1 MLQINCQIFFI
12 FVHFNSEF
20 QNTVQPR
27 ACVMFAIHETLCSIC
42 LSKSVCFTNVFWH
55 SCVLYVSWSHPDI
68 YVTCCICHDH
78 TPTHTS
84 HVLYGHICCIC
95 HDHILRYTLHV
106 WDTPNKTFKLFSCLT
121 TLEQKNAMTMKIMH
135 LMRSQQT
142 RKEHMKKSSIEH
154 NYLRIAT
161 LMLGFHQRSHC
172 FISRAM
178 QLKRHQTYRTGEG
191 EHVMLIC
198 LIKHFR

>member
-1 MLQINCQIFFI
+1 
-12 FVHFNSEF
+12 
-20 QNTVQPR
+20 
-27 ACVMFAIHETLCSIC
+27 MFSVFLTFCICHEHTYT
-42 LSKSVCFTNVFWH
+42 F
-55 SCVLYVSWSHPDI
+55 CVLYMSWSHPDI
-68 YVTCCICHDH
+68 YVTCVVHVMITSRHIHHRCCMCHEH
-78 TPTHTS
+78 SPT
-84 HVLYGHICCIC
+84 
-95 HDHILRYTLHV
+95 YTLHV
-106 WDTPNKTFKLFSCLT
+106 CDTPNTTCNFFSCLIM
-121 TLEQKNAMTMKIMH
+121 LGHKNVMIMKIMH

-178 QLKRHQTYRTGEG
+178 KLKGHQTHRTGEG
-191 EHVMLIC
+191 EHVILIC